1 VTEDVEAVGA
11 LSEPARRALYEYVA
25 AAHQEVSR
33 NEAAEA
39 VGVSRPLAAFH
50 LDRLVDVGLLEASF
64 RRLTGRSGPGAGRP
78 AKLYRRAA
86 GERSVSLPPRAYRT
100 AAELL
105 AEAVEE
111 AGADTA
117 LHESARR
124 YGRHVAAAVGPEP
137 IAALGAL
144 GYEPADTG
152 DRVLL
157 RNCPYH
163 PLARQFPPLVCGMNL
178 ALVEGLLAGLDGDEV
193 ARMDPAPDR
202 CCVVLLKQADVDL
215 E

>member
-11 LSEPARRALYEYVA
+11 LAEPARRALYEYVA

-50 LDRLVDVGLLEASF
+50 LDRLVEVGLLEASF

-78 AKLYRRAA
+78 AKLYRRAP

-111 AGADTA
+111 AGADTTLQEA
-117 LHESARR
+117 ARR

-137 IAALGAL
+137 VAALDAL
-144 GYEPADTG
+144 GCEPADPG

-178 ALVEGLLAGLDGDEV
+178 ALVEGLLAGLDGDRA
-193 ARMDPAPDR
+193 ARMDPAPGR
-202 CCVVLLKQADVDL
+202 CCVVLLKQADADL